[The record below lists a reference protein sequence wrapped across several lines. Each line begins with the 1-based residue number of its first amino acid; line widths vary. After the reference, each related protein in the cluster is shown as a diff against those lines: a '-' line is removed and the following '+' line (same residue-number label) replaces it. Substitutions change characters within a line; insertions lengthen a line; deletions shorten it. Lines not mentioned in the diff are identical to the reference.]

1 MAQGLIYLTNSES
14 TKYFDLTL
22 FWYLNDAST
31 TYLSDKDVDDG
42 AKQFLAEDMTPF
54 ITKDL
59 GLSEVYL
66 SQIRETFSNDIY
78 KMLHESINSPKNV
91 SPCFVNCIF

>member
-1 MAQGLIYLTNSES
+1 M
-14 TKYFDLTL
+14 FDFTL
-22 FWYLNDAST
+22 FWYLHDAST
-31 TYLSDKDVDDG
+31 TYLSDKDVDDT
-42 AKQFLAEDMTPF
+42 AKQFPAEDMTNF

-78 KMLHESINSPKNV
+78 KMLHKST
-91 SPCFVNCIF
+91 